1 MKPFRSRSGRAR
13 AGLVAGATALVT
25 TLAGCSFDG
34 PNSLPV
40 PGAEGTGNGSYQI
53 TALIPSAAGLVN
65 NAPVLIDDAT
75 VGSIGKIEVKDWN
88 ALVTIRLNKGV
99 IVPKGSHV
107 MVGMTS
113 VLGSTHLEIVQPADP
128 EGGRLQQGDEIP
140 LTKCPEQSN
149 IITDPSVP
157 AVPDINAAQQ
167 VAACTYPSTEQ
178 VLSSLSVVLNGG
190 GLSQLGD
197 IVHEMSNVFGGREE
211 QIKKLIPRLN
221 TLVADLNAQKDNIIR
236 ATEGLDRLSQTMNEQ
251 KGTIERALDASPQ
264 ILQLLVDQR
273 QQFLDTLASVSKL
286 SKTANDI
293 LDANSEDIVTIVK
306 GIEPALD
313 QLQQTGPAMT
323 QSLNILLT
331 FPFYEPTIR
340 RIVKGDFVNSDLT
353 LDLTIDRMNET
364 MFASLGVTGP
374 EGVFGKPAGAAAR
387 GLDPFTAPLIPGGEK
402 LPDSAEPVPANLIP
416 PVQVPSPTAPPTVPD
431 YPEEGGR

>member
-1 MKPFRSRSGRAR
+1 MRPAR
-13 AGLVAGATALVT
+13 LRGGLVAGAASLALI
-25 TLAGCSFDG
+25 LAGCSFDG

-40 PGAEGTGNGSYQI
+40 PGAEGTGGGSYEI

-75 VGSIGKIEVKDWN
+75 VGSIGDIEVEDWN
-88 ALVTIRLNKGV
+88 ALVTIRLNDGV
-99 IVPKGSHV
+99 IVPRGSHV
-107 MVGMTS
+107 MVGLTS
-113 VLGSTHLEIVQPADP
+113 ALGSTHLEIVQPAEP
-128 EGGRLQQGDEIP
+128 EGGRLEAGDQIP

-149 IITDPSVP
+149 IVTDPSVP

-167 VAACTYPSTEQ
+167 VSACTYPSTEQ

-190 GLSQLGD
+190 GLSQIGD
-197 IVHEMSNVFGGREE
+197 IVHEMSEVFGGRED

-221 TLVADLNAQKDNIIR
+221 TLVADLDAQKGNIIR
-236 ATEGLDRLSQTMNEQ
+236 ATEGLDRLSRTMNEQ
-251 KGTIERALDASPQ
+251 SGTIERALDDSPQ

-273 QQFLDTLASVSKL
+273 QQFLDTLGSVATL

-293 LDANSEDIVTIVK
+293 LDANSEDIVTIVE

-313 QLQQTGPAMT
+313 QLQAAGPAMT

-340 RIVKGDFVNSDLT
+340 RIVKGDYVNSDLT
-353 LDLTIDRMNET
+353 LDLTLERLDKT

-374 EGVFGKPAGAAAR
+374 EGVFGRPAGAAAR
-387 GLDPFTAPLIPGGEK
+387 GLNPFIAPLQPGGERM
-402 LPDSAEPVPANLIP
+402 PDSAEPIPANMIPQMPAVTPVPA
-416 PVQVPSPTAPPTVPD
+416 AG
-431 YPEEGGR
+431 GGR

>member
-1 MKPFRSRSGRAR
+1 MRPARAR
-13 AGLVAGATALVT
+13 GGLVAGAAAMALL
-25 TLAGCSFDG
+25 LAGCSFDG

-40 PGAEGTGNGSYQI
+40 PGAEGTGGGSYEI

-75 VGSIGKIEVKDWN
+75 VGSVGDIEVQDWN
-88 ALVTIRLNKGV
+88 ALVTIRLNNGV
-99 IVPKGSHV
+99 IVPRGSHV
-107 MVGMTS
+107 MVGLTS
-113 VLGSTHLEIVQPADP
+113 VLGSTHLEIVQPAEP
-128 EGGRLQQGDEIP
+128 EGGRLRAGDEIP

-149 IITDPSVP
+149 IVTDPSVP

-197 IVHEMSNVFGGREE
+197 IVHEMSDVFGGREE

-221 TLVADLNAQKDNIIR
+221 VLVADLNSQRGNIIR
-236 ATEGLDRLSQTMNEQ
+236 ATEGLDRLSRTMNEQ
-251 KGTIERALDASPQ
+251 AGTIERALADGPQ

-273 QQFLDTLASVSKL
+273 QQFLDTLGSVSKL

-293 LDANSEDIVTIVK
+293 LDANSEDIVTIVE

-313 QLQQTGPAMT
+313 QLQAAGPAMT

-340 RIVKGDFVNSDLT
+340 RIVKGDYVNSDLV
-353 LDLTIDRMNET
+353 LDLTLERLNKT

-374 EGVFGKPAGAAAR
+374 EGVFGRPAGAAAR
-387 GLDPFTAPLIPGGEK
+387 GLNPFIAPLQPGGER
-402 LPDSAEPVPANLIP
+402 LPDSAEPIPANMVPQVSPSTPAVVPA
-416 PVQVPSPTAPPTVPD
+416 AG
-431 YPEEGGR
+431 GGR

>member
-1 MKPFRSRSGRAR
+1 MRPAR
-13 AGLVAGATALVT
+13 LRGGLVAGAASLALI
-25 TLAGCSFDG
+25 LAGCSFDG

-40 PGAEGTGNGSYQI
+40 PGAEGTGGGSYEI

-75 VGSIGKIEVKDWN
+75 VGSIGDIEVEDWN
-88 ALVTIRLNKGV
+88 ALVTIRLNDGV
-99 IVPKGSHV
+99 IVPRGSHV
-107 MVGMTS
+107 MVGLTS
-113 VLGSTHLEIVQPADP
+113 VLGSTHLEIVQPAEP
-128 EGGRLQQGDEIP
+128 EGGRLEPGDRIP

-149 IITDPSVP
+149 IVPDPSVP

-167 VAACTYPSTEQ
+167 VSACTYPSTEQ

-190 GLSQLGD
+190 GLSQIGD
-197 IVHEMSNVFGGREE
+197 IVHEMSEVFGGRED

-221 TLVADLNAQKDNIIR
+221 TLVADLDAQKGNIIR
-236 ATEGLDRLSQTMNEQ
+236 ATEGLDRLSRTMNEQ
-251 KGTIERALDASPQ
+251 AGTIERALDDSPQ

-273 QQFLDTLASVSKL
+273 QQFLDTLGSVATL

-293 LDANSEDIVTIVK
+293 LDANSENIVTIVE

-313 QLQQTGPAMT
+313 QLQAAGPAMT

-340 RIVKGDFVNSDLT
+340 RIVKGDYVNSDLV
-353 LDLTIDRMNET
+353 LDLTVERLSKT

-374 EGVFGKPAGAAAR
+374 EGVFGRPAGAAAR
-387 GLDPFTAPLIPGGEK
+387 GLNPFIAPLQPGGERV
-402 LPDSAEPVPANLIP
+402 PDSAEPIPANMIPRVPAVT
-416 PVQVPSPTAPPTVPD
+416 PVPAAG
-431 YPEEGGR
+431 GGR

>member
-1 MKPFRSRSGRAR
+1 MRPAR
-13 AGLVAGATALVT
+13 LRGGLVAGAASLALILT
-25 TLAGCSFDG
+25 GCSFDG

-40 PGAEGTGNGSYQI
+40 PGAEGTGGGSYEI

-75 VGSIGKIEVKDWN
+75 VGSIGDIEVEDWN
-88 ALVTIRLNKGV
+88 ALVTIRLNDGV
-99 IVPKGSHV
+99 IVPRGSHV
-107 MVGMTS
+107 MVGLTS
-113 VLGSTHLEIVQPADP
+113 VLGSTHLEIVQPAEP
-128 EGGRLQQGDEIP
+128 EGGRLEPGDRIP

-149 IITDPSVP
+149 IVPDPSVP

-167 VAACTYPSTEQ
+167 VSACTYPSTEQ

-190 GLSQLGD
+190 GLSQIGD
-197 IVHEMSNVFGGREE
+197 IVHEMSEVFGGRED

-221 TLVADLNAQKDNIIR
+221 TLVADLDAQKGNIIR
-236 ATEGLDRLSQTMNEQ
+236 ATEGLDRLSRTMNEQ
-251 KGTIERALDASPQ
+251 AGTIKRALDDSPQ

-273 QQFLDTLASVSKL
+273 QQFLDTLGSVATL

-293 LDANSEDIVTIVK
+293 LDANSENIVTIVE

-313 QLQQTGPAMT
+313 QLQAAGPAMT

-340 RIVKGDFVNSDLT
+340 RIVKGDYVNSDLV
-353 LDLTIDRMNET
+353 LDLTVERLSKT

-374 EGVFGKPAGAAAR
+374 EGVFGRPAGAAAR
-387 GLDPFTAPLIPGGEK
+387 GLNPFIAPLQPGGERV
-402 LPDSAEPVPANLIP
+402 PDSAEPIPANMIPRVPAVT
-416 PVQVPSPTAPPTVPD
+416 PVPAAG
-431 YPEEGGR
+431 GGR

>member
-1 MKPFRSRSGRAR
+1 MIPVRPRGS
-13 AGLVAGATALVT
+13 LIAGAASLALV
-25 TLAGCSFDG
+25 LAGCSFDG

-40 PGAEGTGNGSYQI
+40 PGAEGTGGGSYEI
-53 TALIPSAAGLVN
+53 TAVIPSAAGLVN

-75 VGSIGKIEVKDWN
+75 VGSIGDIEVQDWN
-88 ALVTIRLNKGV
+88 ALVTMRLNDGV
-99 IVPKGSHV
+99 IVPRGSHV
-107 MVGMTS
+107 MVGLTS
-113 VLGSTHLEIVQPADP
+113 VLGSTHLEIVQPAEP
-128 EGGRLQQGDEIP
+128 EGGRLEPGDQIP

-149 IITDPSVP
+149 IVTDPSVP

-167 VAACTYPSTEQ
+167 VSACTYPSTEQ

-190 GLSQLGD
+190 GLSQIGD
-197 IVHEMSNVFGGREE
+197 IVHEMSDVFGGREE

-221 TLVADLNAQKDNIIR
+221 TLVADLDAQKGNIIR
-236 ATEGLDRLSQTMNEQ
+236 ATEGLDRLSRTMNEQ
-251 KGTIERALDASPQ
+251 RGTIERALADAPQ

-273 QQFLDTLASVSKL
+273 QQFLDTLGSVATL

-293 LDANSEDIVTIVK
+293 LDANSEDIVTIVE

-313 QLQQTGPAMT
+313 QLQAAGPAMT

-340 RIVKGDFVNSDLT
+340 RIVKGDYVNSDLV
-353 LDLTIDRMNET
+353 LDLTLERLNKT

-374 EGVFGKPAGAAAR
+374 EGVLGRPAGAAAR
-387 GLDPFTAPLIPGGEK
+387 GLNPFIAPLQPGGER
-402 LPDSAEPVPANLIP
+402 LPDSAEPIPANMVPKAPAVEPVPA
-416 PVQVPSPTAPPTVPD
+416 AG
-431 YPEEGGR
+431 GGR

>member
-1 MKPFRSRSGRAR
+1 MRPAR
-13 AGLVAGATALVT
+13 LRGGLVAGAASLALIV
-25 TLAGCSFDG
+25 AGCSFDG

-40 PGAEGTGNGSYQI
+40 PGAEGTGGGSYEI

-75 VGSIGKIEVKDWN
+75 VGSIGDIEVEDWN
-88 ALVTIRLNKGV
+88 ALVTIRLNDGV
-99 IVPKGSHV
+99 IVPRGSHV
-107 MVGMTS
+107 MVGLTS
-113 VLGSTHLEIVQPADP
+113 ALGSTHLEIVQPAEP
-128 EGGRLQQGDEIP
+128 EGGRLEAGDQIP

-149 IITDPSVP
+149 IVTDPSVP

-167 VAACTYPSTEQ
+167 VSACTYPSTEQ

-190 GLSQLGD
+190 GLSQIGD
-197 IVHEMSNVFGGREE
+197 IVHEMSEVFGGRED

-221 TLVADLNAQKDNIIR
+221 TLVADLDAQKGNIIR
-236 ATEGLDRLSQTMNEQ
+236 ATEGLDRLSRTMNEQ
-251 KGTIERALDASPQ
+251 SGTIERALDDSPQ

-273 QQFLDTLASVSKL
+273 QQFLDTLGSVATL

-293 LDANSEDIVTIVK
+293 LDANSEDIVTIVE

-313 QLQQTGPAMT
+313 QLQAAGPAMT

-340 RIVKGDFVNSDLT
+340 RIVKGDYVNSDLT
-353 LDLTIDRMNET
+353 LDLTLERLDKT

-374 EGVFGKPAGAAAR
+374 EGVFGRPAGAAAR
-387 GLDPFTAPLIPGGEK
+387 GLNPFIAPLQPGGERM
-402 LPDSAEPVPANLIP
+402 PDSAEPIPANMIPQMPTVTPVPA
-416 PVQVPSPTAPPTVPD
+416 AG
-431 YPEEGGR
+431 GGR

>member
-1 MKPFRSRSGRAR
+1 MTRAR
-13 AGLVAGATALVT
+13 GGLVAGAAALALV
-25 TLAGCSFDG
+25 LAGCSFDG

-40 PGAEGTGNGSYQI
+40 PGAEGTGGGSYEI

-75 VGSIGKIEVKDWN
+75 VGSIGDIEVQDWN
-88 ALVTIRLNKGV
+88 ALVTIRLNNGV
-99 IVPKGSHV
+99 IVPRGSHV
-107 MVGMTS
+107 MVGLTS
-113 VLGSTHLEIVQPADP
+113 VLGSTHLEIVQPAEP
-128 EGGRLQQGDEIP
+128 EGGRLQAGDEIP

-149 IITDPSVP
+149 IVTDPSVP
-157 AVPDINAAQQ
+157 SVPDINAAQQ

-197 IVHEMSNVFGGREE
+197 IVHEMSDVFGGREE

-221 TLVADLNAQKDNIIR
+221 VLVADLNSQRGNIIR
-236 ATEGLDRLSQTMNEQ
+236 ATEGLDRLSRTMNEQ
-251 KGTIERALDASPQ
+251 AGTIERALADSPQ

-273 QQFLDTLASVSKL
+273 QQFLDTLGSVSKL

-293 LDANSEDIVTIVK
+293 LDANSEDIVTIVE

-313 QLQQTGPAMT
+313 QLQAAGPAMT

-340 RIVKGDFVNSDLT
+340 RIVKGDYVNSDLV
-353 LDLTIDRMNET
+353 LDLTLERLNKT

-374 EGVFGKPAGAAAR
+374 EGVFGRPAGAAAR
-387 GLDPFTAPLIPGGEK
+387 GLNPFIAPLQPGGER
-402 LPDSAEPVPANLIP
+402 LPDSAEPIPANMVPQVSPSTPAVVPA
-416 PVQVPSPTAPPTVPD
+416 AG
-431 YPEEGGR
+431 GGR

>member
-1 MKPFRSRSGRAR
+1 MKSAR
-13 AGLVAGATALVT
+13 LRGGLAAGAVALTAL
-25 TLAGCSFDG
+25 LAGCSFDG

-40 PGAEGTGNGSYQI
+40 PGAAGTGGGSYQI

-75 VGSIGKIEVKDWN
+75 VGSVGDIEVEDWN
-88 ALVTIRLNKGV
+88 ALVTIRLNQGV
-99 IVPKGSHV
+99 IVPRGSHV
-107 MVGMTS
+107 MVGLTS
-113 VLGSTHLEIVQPADP
+113 VLGSTHLEIVQPAEP
-128 EGGRLQQGDEIP
+128 EGGRLEEGDEIP

-190 GLSQLGD
+190 GLSQVGD
-197 IVHEMSNVFGGREE
+197 IVHEMSEVFGGRED

-221 TLVADLNAQKDNIIR
+221 TLVADLNAQKGNIIR
-236 ATEGLDRLSQTMNEQ
+236 ATEGLDRLSRTMNEQ
-251 KGTIERALDASPQ
+251 SDTIERALDASPQ

-273 QQFLDTLASVSKL
+273 QQFLDTLASVATL

-293 LDANSEDIVTIVK
+293 LDANSEDIVTIVE

-313 QLQQTGPAMT
+313 QLQASGPAMT

-331 FPFYEPTIR
+331 FPFYEPTVR

-353 LDLTIDRMNET
+353 LDLTVDRLSET

-374 EGVFGKPAGAAAR
+374 EGVFGRPAGAAAR
-387 GLDPFTAPLIPGGEK
+387 GLNPFTAPLIPGGEK
-402 LPDSAEPVPANLIP
+402 LPDTAEPVPANLIP
-416 PVQVPSPTAPPTVPD
+416 PVQVPSPTAPPTVPS
-431 YPEEGGR
+431 YAGGGR

>member
-1 MKPFRSRSGRAR
+1 MRSAR
-13 AGLVAGATALVT
+13 TRGGIVAGAAALALI
-25 TLAGCSFDG
+25 LAGCSFDG

-40 PGAEGTGNGSYQI
+40 PGAEGTGGGSYEI

-75 VGSIGKIEVKDWN
+75 VGSIGDIEVKDWN
-88 ALVTIRLNKGV
+88 ALVTIRLNDGV
-99 IVPKGSHV
+99 IVPRGSHV
-107 MVGMTS
+107 MVGLTS
-113 VLGSTHLEIVQPADP
+113 VLGSTHLEIVQPAEP
-128 EGGRLQQGDEIP
+128 EGGRLEPGDEIP

-149 IITDPSVP
+149 IVTDPSVP

-167 VAACTYPSTEQ
+167 VSACTYPSTEQ

-190 GLSQLGD
+190 GLSQIGD
-197 IVHEMSNVFGGREE
+197 IVHEMSEVFGGRED
-211 QIKKLIPRLN
+211 QIKELIPRLN
-221 TLVADLNAQKDNIIR
+221 TLVADLDAQKGNIIR
-236 ATEGLDRLSQTMNEQ
+236 ATEGLDRLSRTMNEQ
-251 KGTIERALDASPQ
+251 AGTIERALADSPQ

-273 QQFLDTLASVSKL
+273 QQFLDTLGSVATL

-293 LDANSEDIVTIVK
+293 LDANSEDIVTIVE

-313 QLQQTGPAMT
+313 QLQAAGPAMT

-340 RIVKGDFVNSDLT
+340 QIVKGDYVNSDLV
-353 LDLTIDRMNET
+353 LDLTVERLSKS

-374 EGVFGKPAGAAAR
+374 EGVFGRPAGAAAR
-387 GLDPFTAPLIPGGEK
+387 GLNPFIAPLQPGGER
-402 LPDSAEPVPANLIP
+402 LPDSAEPIPANMVPQVTPSPPAAVPA
-416 PVQVPSPTAPPTVPD
+416 AG
-431 YPEEGGR
+431 GGR

>member
-1 MKPFRSRSGRAR
+1 MRPAR
-13 AGLVAGATALVT
+13 LRGGLIAGAASLALILT
-25 TLAGCSFDG
+25 GCSFDG

-40 PGAEGTGNGSYQI
+40 PGAEGTGGGSYEI

-75 VGSIGKIEVKDWN
+75 VGSIGDIEVEDWN
-88 ALVTIRLNKGV
+88 ALVTIRLNDGV
-99 IVPKGSHV
+99 IVPRGSHV
-107 MVGMTS
+107 MVGLTS
-113 VLGSTHLEIVQPADP
+113 VLGSTHLEIVQPAEP
-128 EGGRLQQGDEIP
+128 EGGRLEPGDQIP

-149 IITDPSVP
+149 IVPDPSVP

-167 VAACTYPSTEQ
+167 VSACTYPSTEQ

-190 GLSQLGD
+190 GLSQIGD
-197 IVHEMSNVFGGREE
+197 IVHEMSEVFGGRED
-211 QIKKLIPRLN
+211 QIKELIPRLN
-221 TLVADLNAQKDNIIR
+221 TLVADLDAQKGNIIR
-236 ATEGLDRLSQTMNEQ
+236 ATEGLDRLSRTMNEQ
-251 KGTIERALDASPQ
+251 AGTIERALADSPQ

-273 QQFLDTLASVSKL
+273 QQFLDTLASVATL

-293 LDANSEDIVTIVK
+293 LDANSENIVTIVE

-313 QLQQTGPAMT
+313 QLQAAGPAMT

-340 RIVKGDFVNSDLT
+340 TIVKGDYVNSDLV
-353 LDLTIDRMNET
+353 LDLTLERLNKT

-374 EGVFGKPAGAAAR
+374 EGVFGRPAGAAAR
-387 GLDPFTAPLIPGGEK
+387 GLDPFIAPLQPGGER
-402 LPDSAEPVPANLIP
+402 LPDSTEPVPANMIP
-416 PVQVPSPTAPPTVPD
+416 RSPAVTPVPAAG
-431 YPEEGGR
+431 GGR

>member
-1 MKPFRSRSGRAR
+1 MRPAR
-13 AGLVAGATALVT
+13 LRGGLVAGAASLALI
-25 TLAGCSFDG
+25 LAGCSFDG

-40 PGAEGTGNGSYQI
+40 PGAEGTGGGSYEI

-75 VGSIGKIEVKDWN
+75 VGSIGDIEVEDWN
-88 ALVTIRLNKGV
+88 ALVTIRLNDGV
-99 IVPKGSHV
+99 IVPRGSHV
-107 MVGMTS
+107 MVGLTS
-113 VLGSTHLEIVQPADP
+113 ALGSTHLEIVQPAEP
-128 EGGRLQQGDEIP
+128 EGGRLEAGDQIP

-149 IITDPSVP
+149 IVTDPSVP

-167 VAACTYPSTEQ
+167 VSACTYPSTEQ

-190 GLSQLGD
+190 GLSQIGD
-197 IVHEMSNVFGGREE
+197 IVHEMSEVFGGRED

-221 TLVADLNAQKDNIIR
+221 TLVADLDAQKSNIIR
-236 ATEGLDRLSQTMNEQ
+236 ATEGLDRLSRTMNEQ
-251 KGTIERALDASPQ
+251 SGTIERALDDSPQ

-273 QQFLDTLASVSKL
+273 QQFLDTLGSVATL

-293 LDANSEDIVTIVK
+293 LDANSEDIVTIVE

-313 QLQQTGPAMT
+313 QLQAAGPAMT

-340 RIVKGDFVNSDLT
+340 RIVKGDYVNSDLT
-353 LDLTIDRMNET
+353 LDLTLERLDKS

-374 EGVFGKPAGAAAR
+374 EGVFGRPAGAAAR
-387 GLDPFTAPLIPGGEK
+387 GLNPFIAPLQPGGERM
-402 LPDSAEPVPANLIP
+402 PDSAEPIPANMIPQMPAVTPVPA
-416 PVQVPSPTAPPTVPD
+416 AG
-431 YPEEGGR
+431 GGR

>member
-1 MKPFRSRSGRAR
+1 MRSVRPRGS
-13 AGLVAGATALVT
+13 LIAGAASLALV
-25 TLAGCSFDG
+25 LAGCSFDG

-40 PGAEGTGNGSYQI
+40 PGAEGTGGGSYEI
-53 TALIPSAAGLVN
+53 TAVIPSAAGLVN

-75 VGSIGKIEVKDWN
+75 VGSIGDIEVQDWN
-88 ALVTIRLNKGV
+88 ALVTMRLNDGV
-99 IVPKGSHV
+99 IVPRGSHV
-107 MVGMTS
+107 MVGLTS
-113 VLGSTHLEIVQPADP
+113 VLGSTHLEIVQPAEP
-128 EGGRLQQGDEIP
+128 EGGRLEPGDQIP

-149 IITDPSVP
+149 IVTDPSVP

-167 VAACTYPSTEQ
+167 VSACTYPSTEQ

-190 GLSQLGD
+190 GLSQIGD
-197 IVHEMSNVFGGREE
+197 IVHEMSDVFGGREE

-221 TLVADLNAQKDNIIR
+221 TLVADLDAQKGNIIR
-236 ATEGLDRLSQTMNEQ
+236 ATEGLDRLSRTMNEQ
-251 KGTIERALDASPQ
+251 KGTIERALADAPQ

-273 QQFLDTLASVSKL
+273 QQFLDTLGSVATL

-293 LDANSEDIVTIVK
+293 LDANSEDIVTIVE

-313 QLQQTGPAMT
+313 QLQAAGPAMT

-340 RIVKGDFVNSDLT
+340 RIVKGDYVNSDLV
-353 LDLTIDRMNET
+353 LDLTLERLNKT

-374 EGVFGKPAGAAAR
+374 EGVLGRPAGAAAR
-387 GLDPFTAPLIPGGEK
+387 GLNPFIAPLQPGGER
-402 LPDSAEPVPANLIP
+402 LPDSAEPIPANMVPKAPAIEPVPA
-416 PVQVPSPTAPPTVPD
+416 AG
-431 YPEEGGR
+431 GGR

>member
-1 MKPFRSRSGRAR
+1 MRPVRPRGS
-13 AGLVAGATALVT
+13 LIAGAASLALV
-25 TLAGCSFDG
+25 LAGCSFDG

-40 PGAEGTGNGSYQI
+40 PGAEGTGGGSYEI
-53 TALIPSAAGLVN
+53 TAVIPSAAGLVN

-75 VGSIGKIEVKDWN
+75 VGSIGDIEVQDWN
-88 ALVTIRLNKGV
+88 ALVTMRLNDGV
-99 IVPKGSHV
+99 IVPRGSHV
-107 MVGMTS
+107 MVGLTS
-113 VLGSTHLEIVQPADP
+113 VLGSTHLEIVQPAEP
-128 EGGRLQQGDEIP
+128 EGGRLEPGDQIP

-149 IITDPSVP
+149 IVTDPSVP

-167 VAACTYPSTEQ
+167 VSACTYPSTEQ

-190 GLSQLGD
+190 GLSQIGD
-197 IVHEMSNVFGGREE
+197 IVHEMSDVLGGREE

-221 TLVADLNAQKDNIIR
+221 TLVADLDAQKGNIIR
-236 ATEGLDRLSQTMNEQ
+236 ATEGLDRLSRTMNEQ
-251 KGTIERALDASPQ
+251 RGTIERALADAPQ

-273 QQFLDTLASVSKL
+273 QQFLDTLGSVATL

-293 LDANSEDIVTIVK
+293 LDANSEDIVTIVE

-313 QLQQTGPAMT
+313 QLQAAGPAMT

-340 RIVKGDFVNSDLT
+340 RIVKGDYVNSDLV
-353 LDLTIDRMNET
+353 LDLTLERLNKT

-374 EGVFGKPAGAAAR
+374 EGVLGRPAGAAAR
-387 GLDPFTAPLIPGGEK
+387 GLNPFIAPLQPGGER
-402 LPDSAEPVPANLIP
+402 LPDSAEPIPANMVPKAPAVEPVPA
-416 PVQVPSPTAPPTVPD
+416 AG
-431 YPEEGGR
+431 GGR

>member
-1 MKPFRSRSGRAR
+1 MRPAR
-13 AGLVAGATALVT
+13 LRGGLVAGAASLALIV
-25 TLAGCSFDG
+25 AGCSFDG

-40 PGAEGTGNGSYQI
+40 PGAEGTGGGSYEI

-75 VGSIGKIEVKDWN
+75 VGSIGDIEVEDWN
-88 ALVTIRLNKGV
+88 ALVTIRLNDGV
-99 IVPKGSHV
+99 IVPRGSHV
-107 MVGMTS
+107 MVGLTS
-113 VLGSTHLEIVQPADP
+113 ALGSTHLEIVQPAEP
-128 EGGRLQQGDEIP
+128 EGGRLEAGDQIP

-149 IITDPSVP
+149 IVTDPSVP

-167 VAACTYPSTEQ
+167 VSACTYPSTEQ

-190 GLSQLGD
+190 GLSQIGD
-197 IVHEMSNVFGGREE
+197 IVHEMSEVFGGRED

-221 TLVADLNAQKDNIIR
+221 TLVADLDAQKGNIIR
-236 ATEGLDRLSQTMNEQ
+236 ATEGLDRLSRTMNEQ
-251 KGTIERALDASPQ
+251 SGTIERALDDSPQ

-273 QQFLDTLASVSKL
+273 QQFLDTLGSVATL

-293 LDANSEDIVTIVK
+293 LDANSEDIVTIVE

-313 QLQQTGPAMT
+313 QLQAAGPAMT

-340 RIVKGDFVNSDLT
+340 RIVKGDYVNSDLT
-353 LDLTIDRMNET
+353 LDLTLERLDKT

-374 EGVFGKPAGAAAR
+374 EGVFGRPAGAAAR
-387 GLDPFTAPLIPGGEK
+387 GLNPFIAPLQPGGERM
-402 LPDSAEPVPANLIP
+402 PDSAEPIPANMIPQMPAVTPVPA
-416 PVQVPSPTAPPTVPD
+416 AG
-431 YPEEGGR
+431 GGR

>member
-1 MKPFRSRSGRAR
+1 MRSAGKSG
-13 AGLVAGATALVT
+13 GLLAGAAALSLV
-25 TLAGCSFDG
+25 LAGCSFDG
-34 PNSLPV
+34 PNSLPI
-40 PGAEGTGNGSYQI
+40 PGAAGTGGGSYEV

-75 VGSIGKIEVKDWN
+75 VGSVGDIEVQDWN
-88 ALVTIRLNKGV
+88 ALVTIRLNQGV
-99 IVPKGSHV
+99 IVPRGSHV
-107 MVGMTS
+107 MVGLTS
-113 VLGSTHLEIVQPADP
+113 VLGSTHLEIVQPAEP
-128 EGGRLQQGDEIP
+128 EGGRLEAGDEIP

-149 IITDPSVP
+149 IVTDPSVP
-157 AVPDINAAQQ
+157 QVPDINAAQQ
-167 VAACTYPSTEQ
+167 VASCTYPSTEQ

-190 GLSQLGD
+190 GLSQMGD
-197 IVHEMSNVFGGREE
+197 IVHEMSQVFGGREE

-221 TLVADLNAQKDNIIR
+221 TLVGDLNAQKDNIIR
-236 ATEGLDRLSQTMNEQ
+236 ATEGLDRLSRTMNEQ

-273 QQFLDTLASVSKL
+273 QQFLDTLASVSTL

-293 LDANSEDIVTIVK
+293 LDANTEDIVTIVE

-313 QLQQTGPAMT
+313 QLQASGPAMT

-340 RIVKGDFVNSDLT
+340 TIVKGDFVNSDLT
-353 LDLTIDRMNET
+353 LDLTVDRLSET
-364 MFASLGVTGP
+364 MFASIGVTGP

-387 GLDPFTAPLIPGGEK
+387 GLNPFTAPLQPGGER

-416 PVQVPSPTAPPTVPD
+416 PVQVPSPTAPPTVPS
-431 YPEEGGR
+431 YAGGGR

>member
-1 MKPFRSRSGRAR
+1 MRPAR
-13 AGLVAGATALVT
+13 LRGGLVAGAASLALI
-25 TLAGCSFDG
+25 LAGCSFDG

-40 PGAEGTGNGSYQI
+40 PGAEGTGGGSYEI

-75 VGSIGKIEVKDWN
+75 VGSIGDIEVEDWN
-88 ALVTIRLNKGV
+88 ALVTIRLNDGV
-99 IVPKGSHV
+99 IVPRGSHV
-107 MVGMTS
+107 MVGLTS
-113 VLGSTHLEIVQPADP
+113 VLGSTHLEIVQPAEP
-128 EGGRLQQGDEIP
+128 EGGRLEPGDRIP

-149 IITDPSVP
+149 IVPDPSVP

-167 VAACTYPSTEQ
+167 VSACTYPSTEQ

-190 GLSQLGD
+190 GLSQIGD
-197 IVHEMSNVFGGREE
+197 IVHEMSEVFGGRED

-221 TLVADLNAQKDNIIR
+221 TLVADLDAQKGNIIR
-236 ATEGLDRLSQTMNEQ
+236 ATEGLDRLSRIMNEQ
-251 KGTIERALDASPQ
+251 AGTIERALDDSPQ

-273 QQFLDTLASVSKL
+273 QQFLDTLGSVATL

-293 LDANSEDIVTIVK
+293 LDANSENIVTIVE

-313 QLQQTGPAMT
+313 QLQAAGPAMT

-340 RIVKGDFVNSDLT
+340 RIVKGDYVNSDLV
-353 LDLTIDRMNET
+353 LDLTVERLSKT

-374 EGVFGKPAGAAAR
+374 EGVFGRPAGAAAR
-387 GLDPFTAPLIPGGEK
+387 GLNPFIAPLQPGGERV
-402 LPDSAEPVPANLIP
+402 PDSAEPIPANMIPRVPAVT
-416 PVQVPSPTAPPTVPD
+416 PVPAAG
-431 YPEEGGR
+431 GGR

>member
-1 MKPFRSRSGRAR
+1 VRPARAR
-13 AGLVAGATALVT
+13 GGLVAGAAAMALL
-25 TLAGCSFDG
+25 LAGCSFDG

-40 PGAEGTGNGSYQI
+40 PGAEGTGGGSYEI

-75 VGSIGKIEVKDWN
+75 VGSVGDIEVQDWN
-88 ALVTIRLNKGV
+88 ALVTIRLNNGV
-99 IVPKGSHV
+99 IVPRGSHV
-107 MVGMTS
+107 MVGLTS
-113 VLGSTHLEIVQPADP
+113 VLGSTHLEIVQPAEP
-128 EGGRLQQGDEIP
+128 EGGRLRAGDEIP

-149 IITDPSVP
+149 IVTDPSVP

-197 IVHEMSNVFGGREE
+197 IVHEMSDVFGGREE

-221 TLVADLNAQKDNIIR
+221 VLVADLNSQRGNIIR
-236 ATEGLDRLSQTMNEQ
+236 ATEGLDRLSRTMNEQ
-251 KGTIERALDASPQ
+251 AGTIERALADGPQ

-273 QQFLDTLASVSKL
+273 QQFLDTLGSVSKL

-293 LDANSEDIVTIVK
+293 LDANSEDIVTIVE

-313 QLQQTGPAMT
+313 QLQAAGPAMT

-340 RIVKGDFVNSDLT
+340 RIVKGDYVNSDLV
-353 LDLTIDRMNET
+353 LDLTLERLNKT

-374 EGVFGKPAGAAAR
+374 EGVFGRPAGAAAR
-387 GLDPFTAPLIPGGEK
+387 GLNPFIAPLQPGGER
-402 LPDSAEPVPANLIP
+402 LPDSAEPIPANMVPQVSPSTPAVVPA
-416 PVQVPSPTAPPTVPD
+416 AG
-431 YPEEGGR
+431 GGR

>member
-1 MKPFRSRSGRAR
+1 MISSRLRG
-13 AGLVAGATALVT
+13 GLAAGAVAFT
-25 TLAGCSFDG
+25 TLLAGCSFDG

-40 PGAEGTGNGSYQI
+40 PGAAGTGGGSYEI

-65 NAPVLIDDAT
+65 NAPVLIDDST
-75 VGSIGKIEVKDWN
+75 VGSIGDIEVQDWN

-99 IVPKGSHV
+99 IIPRGSHV

-113 VLGSTHLEIVQPADP
+113 VLGSTHLEIVQPAEP
-128 EGGRLQQGDEIP
+128 EGGRLEAGDEIP

-149 IITDPSVP
+149 IVSDPKVP

-190 GLSQLGD
+190 GLSQVGD
-197 IVHEMSNVFGGREE
+197 IVHEMSEVFGGRED

-221 TLVADLNAQKDNIIR
+221 TLVADLNAQKGNIIR
-236 ATEGLDRLSQTMNEQ
+236 ATEGLDRLSRTMNEQ
-251 KGTIERALDASPQ
+251 KDTIERALDASPQ

-293 LDANSEDIVTIVK
+293 LDANSEDIVTIVE

-313 QLQQTGPAMT
+313 QLQASGPAMT

-331 FPFYEPTIR
+331 FPFYEPTVR
-340 RIVKGDFVNSDLT
+340 KIVKGDFVNSDLT
-353 LDLTIDRMNET
+353 LDLTVDRLSET

-387 GLDPFTAPLIPGGEK
+387 GLNPFTAPLIPGGEK
-402 LPDSAEPVPANLIP
+402 LPDTAEPVPANLIP
-416 PVQVPSPTAPPTVPD
+416 PVQVPSPTAPPTVPSD
-431 YPEEGGR
+431 QEGGR

>member
-1 MKPFRSRSGRAR
+1 MKSSRLRG
-13 AGLVAGATALVT
+13 GLAAGAVALT
-25 TLAGCSFDG
+25 TLLAGCSFDG

-40 PGAEGTGNGSYQI
+40 PGAAGTGGGSYEI

-65 NAPVLIDDAT
+65 NAPVLIDDST
-75 VGSIGKIEVKDWN
+75 VGSIGDIEVQDWN

-99 IVPKGSHV
+99 IIPRGSHV

-113 VLGSTHLEIVQPADP
+113 VLGSTHLEIVQPAEP
-128 EGGRLQQGDEIP
+128 EGGRLEAGDEIP

-149 IITDPSVP
+149 IVSDPKVP
-157 AVPDINAAQQ
+157 SVPDINAAQQ

-178 VLSSLSVVLNGG
+178 VLSALSVVLNGG
-190 GLSQLGD
+190 GLSQVGD
-197 IVHEMSNVFGGREE
+197 IVHEMSEVFGGRED

-221 TLVADLNAQKDNIIR
+221 TLVADLDAQKGNIIR
-236 ATEGLDRLSQTMNEQ
+236 ATEGLDRLSRTMNEQ
-251 KGTIERALDASPQ
+251 KDTIERALDASPQ

-293 LDANSEDIVTIVK
+293 LDANSEDIVTIVE

-313 QLQQTGPAMT
+313 QLQASGPAMT

-331 FPFYEPTIR
+331 FPFYEPTVR
-340 RIVKGDFVNSDLT
+340 KIVKGDFVNSDLT
-353 LDLTIDRMNET
+353 LDLTVDRLSET

-387 GLDPFTAPLIPGGEK
+387 GLNPFTAPLIPGGEK
-402 LPDSAEPVPANLIP
+402 LPDTAEPVPANLIP
-416 PVQVPSPTAPPTVPD
+416 PVQVPSPTAPPTVPSD
-431 YPEEGGR
+431 QEGGR

>member
-1 MKPFRSRSGRAR
+1 MRPAR
-13 AGLVAGATALVT
+13 LRGGLVAGAASLALI
-25 TLAGCSFDG
+25 LAGCSFDG

-40 PGAEGTGNGSYQI
+40 PGAEGTGGGSYEI

-75 VGSIGKIEVKDWN
+75 VGSIGDIEVEDWN
-88 ALVTIRLNKGV
+88 ALVTIRLNDGV
-99 IVPKGSHV
+99 IVPRGSHV
-107 MVGMTS
+107 MVGLTS
-113 VLGSTHLEIVQPADP
+113 ALGSTHLEIVQPAEP
-128 EGGRLQQGDEIP
+128 EGGRLEAGDQIP

-149 IITDPSVP
+149 IVTDPSVP

-167 VAACTYPSTEQ
+167 VSACTYPSTKQ

-190 GLSQLGD
+190 GLSQIGD
-197 IVHEMSNVFGGREE
+197 IVHEMSEVFGGRED

-221 TLVADLNAQKDNIIR
+221 TLVADLDAQKGNIIR
-236 ATEGLDRLSQTMNEQ
+236 ATEGLDRLSRTMNEQ
-251 KGTIERALDASPQ
+251 SGTIERALDDSPQ

-273 QQFLDTLASVSKL
+273 QQFLDTLGSVATL

-293 LDANSEDIVTIVK
+293 LDANSEDIVTIVE

-313 QLQQTGPAMT
+313 QLQAAGPAMT

-340 RIVKGDFVNSDLT
+340 RIVKGDYVNSDLT
-353 LDLTIDRMNET
+353 LDLTLERLDKS

-374 EGVFGKPAGAAAR
+374 EGVFGRPAGAAAR
-387 GLDPFTAPLIPGGEK
+387 GLNPFIAPLQPGGERM
-402 LPDSAEPVPANLIP
+402 PDSAEPIPANMIPQMPAVTPVPA
-416 PVQVPSPTAPPTVPD
+416 AG
-431 YPEEGGR
+431 GGR

>member
-1 MKPFRSRSGRAR
+1 MISSRLRG
-13 AGLVAGATALVT
+13 GLAAGAVALT
-25 TLAGCSFDG
+25 TLLAGCSFDG

-40 PGAEGTGNGSYQI
+40 PGAAGTGGGSYEI
-53 TALIPSAAGLVN
+53 TALIPSAAGLVTN
-65 NAPVLIDDAT
+65 PPVLIDDST
-75 VGSIGKIEVKDWN
+75 VGSIGDIEVQDWN
-88 ALVTIRLNKGV
+88 ALVTLRLNKGV
-99 IVPKGSHV
+99 IIPRGSHV

-113 VLGSTHLEIVQPADP
+113 VLGSTHLEIVQPAEP
-128 EGGRLQQGDEIP
+128 EGGRLEEGDEIP

-149 IITDPSVP
+149 IVSDPKVP

-190 GLSQLGD
+190 GLSQVGD
-197 IVHEMSNVFGGREE
+197 IVHEMSQVFGGRED

-221 TLVADLNAQKDNIIR
+221 TLVADLNAQKGNIIR
-236 ATEGLDRLSQTMNEQ
+236 ATEGLDRLSRTMNEQ
-251 KGTIERALDASPQ
+251 KDTIERALDASPQ

-293 LDANSEDIVTIVK
+293 LDANSEDIVTIVE

-313 QLQQTGPAMT
+313 QLQASGPAMT

-331 FPFYEPTIR
+331 FPFYEPTVR
-340 RIVKGDFVNSDLT
+340 KIVKGDFVNSDLT
-353 LDLTIDRMNET
+353 LDLTVDRLSET

-387 GLDPFTAPLIPGGEK
+387 GLNPFTAPLIPGGEK
-402 LPDSAEPVPANLIP
+402 LPDTAEPVPANLIP
-416 PVQVPSPTAPPTVPD
+416 PVQVPAPTAPPTVPSD
-431 YPEEGGR
+431 QEGGR

>member
-1 MKPFRSRSGRAR
+1 MTSAR
-13 AGLVAGATALVT
+13 LRGGLAAGAVALTAL
-25 TLAGCSFDG
+25 LAGCSFDG

-40 PGAEGTGNGSYQI
+40 PGAEGTGGGSYQI

-65 NAPVLIDDAT
+65 NAPVLIDDAN
-75 VGSIGKIEVKDWN
+75 VGSVGDIEVKDWN
-88 ALVTIRLNKGV
+88 AQVTIRLNDGV
-99 IVPKGSHV
+99 IVPRGSHV

-113 VLGSTHLEIVQPADP
+113 VLGSTHLEIVQPAEP
-128 EGGRLQQGDEIP
+128 KGGRLEAGDEIP

-149 IITDPSVP
+149 IVTDPKVP
-157 AVPDINAAQQ
+157 TVPDINAAQQ

-190 GLSQLGD
+190 GLSQVGD
-197 IVHEMSNVFGGREE
+197 IVHEMSQVFGGRET
-211 QIKKLIPRLN
+211 QIKKLIPRLT

-236 ATEGLDRLSQTMNEQ
+236 ATEGLDRLSRTMNEQ
-251 KGTIERALDASPQ
+251 KDTIERALDASPQ

-293 LDANSEDIVTIVK
+293 LGANSEDIVTIVK

-313 QLQQTGPAMT
+313 QLQASGPAMT

-340 RIVKGDFVNSDLT
+340 QIVKGDFVNSDLT
-353 LDLTIDRMNET
+353 LDLTVDRLSET
-364 MFASLGVTGP
+364 MFAGLGVTGP
-374 EGVFGKPAGAAAR
+374 EGVFGRPAGAAAR
-387 GLDPFTAPLIPGGEK
+387 GLNPFTAPLIPGGEK
-402 LPDSAEPVPANLIP
+402 LPDTAEPVPANLIP
-416 PVQVPSPTAPPTVPD
+416 PVQVPSPTAPPTVPS
-431 YPEEGGR
+431 YAGGGR

>member
-1 MKPFRSRSGRAR
+1 MTSAR
-13 AGLVAGATALVT
+13 LRGGLAAGAVALTAL
-25 TLAGCSFDG
+25 LAGCSFDG

-40 PGAEGTGNGSYQI
+40 PGAEGTGGGSYQI

-65 NAPVLIDDAT
+65 NAPVLIDDAN
-75 VGSIGKIEVKDWN
+75 VGSVGDIAVKDWN
-88 ALVTIRLNKGV
+88 AQVTIRLNDGV
-99 IVPKGSHV
+99 IVPRGSHV

-113 VLGSTHLEIVQPADP
+113 VLGSTHLEIVQPAEP
-128 EGGRLQQGDEIP
+128 EGGRLEAGDEIP

-149 IITDPSVP
+149 IVTDPKVP
-157 AVPDINAAQQ
+157 TVPDINAAQQ

-190 GLSQLGD
+190 GLSQVGD
-197 IVHEMSNVFGGREE
+197 IVHEMSQVFGGRET
-211 QIKKLIPRLN
+211 QIKKLIPRLT

-236 ATEGLDRLSQTMNEQ
+236 ATEGLDRLSRTMNEQ
-251 KGTIERALDASPQ
+251 KDTIERALDASPQ

-293 LDANSEDIVTIVK
+293 LGANSEDIVTIVK

-313 QLQQTGPAMT
+313 QLQASGPAMT

-340 RIVKGDFVNSDLT
+340 QIVKGDFVNSDLT
-353 LDLTIDRMNET
+353 LDLTVDRLSET
-364 MFASLGVTGP
+364 MFAGLGVTGP
-374 EGVFGKPAGAAAR
+374 EGVFGRPAGAAAR
-387 GLDPFTAPLIPGGEK
+387 GLNPFTAPLIPGGEK
-402 LPDSAEPVPANLIP
+402 LPDTAEPVPANLIP
-416 PVQVPSPTAPPTVPD
+416 PVQVPSPTAPPTVPS
-431 YPEEGGR
+431 YAGGGR

>member
-1 MKPFRSRSGRAR
+1 MKSSRLRG
-13 AGLVAGATALVT
+13 GLAAGAVALT
-25 TLAGCSFDG
+25 TLLAGCSFDG

-40 PGAEGTGNGSYQI
+40 PGAAGTGGGSYEI

-65 NAPVLIDDAT
+65 NAPVLIDDST
-75 VGSIGKIEVKDWN
+75 VGSIGDIEVQDWN

-99 IVPKGSHV
+99 IIPRGSHV

-113 VLGSTHLEIVQPADP
+113 VLGSTHLEIVQPAEP
-128 EGGRLQQGDEIP
+128 EGGRLEAGDEIP

-149 IITDPSVP
+149 IVSDPKVP
-157 AVPDINAAQQ
+157 SVPDINAAQQ

-190 GLSQLGD
+190 GLSQVGD
-197 IVHEMSNVFGGREE
+197 IVHEMSEVFGGRED

-221 TLVADLNAQKDNIIR
+221 TLVADLDAQKGNIIR
-236 ATEGLDRLSQTMNEQ
+236 ATEGLDRLSRTMNEQ
-251 KGTIERALDASPQ
+251 KDTIERALDASPE

-273 QQFLDTLASVSKL
+273 QQLLDTLASVSKL

-293 LDANSEDIVTIVK
+293 LDANSEDIVTIVE

-313 QLQQTGPAMT
+313 QLQASGPAMT

-331 FPFYEPTIR
+331 FPFYEPTVR
-340 RIVKGDFVNSDLT
+340 KIVKGDFVNSDLT
-353 LDLTIDRMNET
+353 LDLTVDRLSET

-387 GLDPFTAPLIPGGEK
+387 GLNPFTAPLIPGGEK
-402 LPDSAEPVPANLIP
+402 LPDTAEPVPANLIP
-416 PVQVPSPTAPPTVPD
+416 PVQVPSPTAPPTVPSD
-431 YPEEGGR
+431 QEGGR

>member
-1 MKPFRSRSGRAR
+1 MRSAR
-13 AGLVAGATALVT
+13 TRGGIVAGAAALALI
-25 TLAGCSFDG
+25 LAGCSFDG

-40 PGAEGTGNGSYQI
+40 PGAEGTGGGSYEI

-75 VGSIGKIEVKDWN
+75 VGSIGDIEVKDWN
-88 ALVTIRLNKGV
+88 ALVTIRLNDGV
-99 IVPKGSHV
+99 IVPRGSHV
-107 MVGMTS
+107 MVGVTS
-113 VLGSTHLEIVQPADP
+113 VLGSTHLEIVQPAEP
-128 EGGRLQQGDEIP
+128 EGGRLEPCDEIP

-149 IITDPSVP
+149 IVTDPSVP

-167 VAACTYPSTEQ
+167 VSACTYPSTEQ

-190 GLSQLGD
+190 GLSQIGD
-197 IVHEMSNVFGGREE
+197 IVHEMSEVFGGRED
-211 QIKKLIPRLN
+211 QIKELIPRLN
-221 TLVADLNAQKDNIIR
+221 TLVADLDAQKGNIIR
-236 ATEGLDRLSQTMNEQ
+236 ATEGLDRLSRTMNEQ
-251 KGTIERALDASPQ
+251 AGTIERALADSPQ

-273 QQFLDTLASVSKL
+273 QQFLDTLGSVATL

-293 LDANSEDIVTIVK
+293 LDANSEDIVTIVE

-313 QLQQTGPAMT
+313 QLQAAGPAMT

-340 RIVKGDFVNSDLT
+340 QIVKGDYVNSDLV
-353 LDLTIDRMNET
+353 LDLTVERMSKS

-374 EGVFGKPAGAAAR
+374 EGVFGRPAGAAAR
-387 GLDPFTAPLIPGGEK
+387 GLNPFIAPLQPGGER
-402 LPDSAEPVPANLIP
+402 LPDSAEPIPANMVPQVTPSPPAAVPA
-416 PVQVPSPTAPPTVPD
+416 AG
-431 YPEEGGR
+431 GGR